1 MKKFISILLLCSLA
15 CGLFI
20 ACSSGKTESTTT
32 PKVTT
37 TAPSRPNDDLIDV
50 KDDVVIVE
58 RKTLTYKY
66 QAVEVTWTDN
76 SYYTRDT
83 DGFSQFV
90 ADNANW
96 FAKDFDDSSW
106 TTWASETDGYI
117 GDRLDNLGEGRAASD
132 WNGDNHGLFARTSFN
147 LDQQY
152 LDEIKNGEATL
163 YFDIFYDN
171 TLHLYLN
178 GTEIIVHDE
187 SEKFQPGVAGNGPSG
202 CHDWVDEYAMLF
214 CDETDPYYIYEGNLG
229 DLLVAGENVIA
240 VSLLDCW
247 GGRELDIGVVV
258 AYN

>member
-152 LDEIKNGEATL
+152 STLIFSMTTPCISTSTEPKSLFTMSLKSSSPELPAMVRPDATTGSMSMLCYSAMRQIHTIFMKATL
-163 YFDIFYDN
+163 AICLLPVK
-171 TLHLYLN
+171 TL
-178 GTEIIVHDE
+178 
-187 SEKFQPGVAGNGPSG
+187 SQ
-202 CHDWVDEYAMLF
+202 
-214 CDETDPYYIYEGNLG
+214 
-229 DLLVAGENVIA
+229 
-240 VSLLDCW
+240 
-247 GGRELDIGVVV
+247 
-258 AYN
+258 